1 MDLATQVGI
10 LLLIAIRSGAI
21 VFSAPVFGS
30 RNIPR
35 LLKVAVSFLIA
46 IALFRVIRLP
56 QTLPGD
62 IFTYALL
69 VFKESFV
76 GLMIGF
82 ATSML
87 MNGLFIA
94 GQVIDTQMGL
104 GIANVVDPVSEVQI
118 PLIGQLNFLLAT
130 LIFLAIG
137 GPYYL
142 IKALQ
147 WSYRT
152 IPLGDLSFPYS
163 FGKGLIFLSAKMWAI
178 GLQIGVPAIGTLLLT
193 MLALGIIAK
202 TVPQMNV
209 FIVGFPVTI
218 MAGLIAVYVSLFT
231 FRFVIERVFIW
242 FFETVHLLL
251 SSVA

>member
-1 MDLATQVGI
+1 MSLATQIGI
-10 LLLIAIRSGAI
+10 LLLIAIRAGAV

-35 LLKVAVSFLIA
+35 LLKAGTSFLIA
-46 IALFRVIRLP
+46 IVLFRIIKLP
-56 QTLPGD
+56 QALPQD
-62 IFTYALL
+62 TFTYTLL

-118 PLIGQLNFLLAT
+118 PLVGQLKFLLGT
-130 LIFLAIG
+130 LIFLSIG

-147 WSYRT
+147 WSYKT

-163 FGKGLIFLSAKMWAI
+163 FGKGLIWLSAKMWAI

-209 FIVGFPVTI
+209 FILGFPITI
-218 MAGLIAVYVSLFT
+218 MAGLVSIYISFFT
-231 FRFVIERVFIW
+231 FRFVVERVFKW
-242 FFETVHLLL
+242 FFETIHILL
-251 SSVA
+251 SSVG

>member
-1 MDLATQVGI
+1 MSLMMQVEI
-10 LLLIAIRSGAI
+10 LSLLAIRSGAI

-30 RNIPR
+30 RNVPR
-35 LLKVAVSFLIA
+35 LLKAATSFLIA
-46 IALFRVIRLP
+46 IVLFRVVKLP

-62 IFTYALL
+62 TFSYALL
-69 VFKESFV
+69 AFKESFV

-118 PLIGQLNFLLAT
+118 PLIGQLKFLLAT
-130 LIFLAIG
+130 LIFLGIG

-142 IKALQ
+142 IKALV
-147 WSYRT
+147 WSYQT

-163 FGKGLIFLSAKMWAI
+163 FGKGLIWLSTKMWAI

-193 MLALGIIAK
+193 MLSLGIVAK

-209 FIVGFPVTI
+209 FIVGFPLTI
-218 MAGLIAVYVSLFT
+218 MTGLISVYITFFT
-231 FRFVIERVFIW
+231 FRFVLERVFKW
-242 FFETVHLLL
+242 FFESIHLLL
-251 SSVA
+251 SAV

>member
-1 MDLATQVGI
+1 MDLTTQVGI
-10 LLLIAIRSGAI
+10 LLLIAARAGAV

-30 RNIPR
+30 RNVPR
-35 LLKVAVSFLIA
+35 ILKAATSFIIAVT
-46 IALFRVIRLP
+46 LFRVIKLP
-56 QTLPGD
+56 QALPED
-62 IFTYALL
+62 TFTYALL

-94 GQVIDTQMGL
+94 GQVVDTQMGL
-104 GIANVVDPVSEVQI
+104 GLANVVDPVSEVQI
-118 PLIGQLNFLLAT
+118 PLIGQFNFLIAT

-142 IKALQ
+142 IKSLQ
-147 WSYRT
+147 WSYQT

-163 FGKGLIFLSAKMWAI
+163 FGRGLLFLSAKMWAI

-193 MLALGIIAK
+193 MLALGIVAK

-209 FIVGFPVTI
+209 FIVGFPITI
-218 MAGLIAVYVSLFT
+218 TTGLIAVYVSLFT
-231 FRFVIERVFIW
+231 FRPVIERVFRW

-251 SSVA
+251 SAV